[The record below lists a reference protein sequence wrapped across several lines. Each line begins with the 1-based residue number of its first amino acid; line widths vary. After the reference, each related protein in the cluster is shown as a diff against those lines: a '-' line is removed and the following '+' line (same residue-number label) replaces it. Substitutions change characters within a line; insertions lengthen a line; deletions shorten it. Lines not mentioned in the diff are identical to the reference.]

1 MYKMEHMASH
11 FTYPALPKGSI
22 RLLRISF
29 DERNN
34 LSLKMNVYPLS
45 ELPDFNAL
53 SYTWGTSRA
62 KTAVLCNGSYFE
74 IASNLHEAIS
84 TFHNPPV
91 RLEQLIWI
99 DAICINQQDNEEKGE
114 QVRCMGDIYTKATQ
128 VVVWLGL
135 AGNDSDVAL
144 EWMVRL
150 SSLLPPIPNPPML
163 DSLPEHGLPEK
174 GSPLWPALGHFY
186 RRNWFGRLWTFQEAV
201 LAQEKLLVCGTKTV
215 KWETAA
221 LVAKKLLRLMI
232 WTLCVGYER
241 PELHRDGFRAMQ
253 SIDFSRM
260 VLKEYRPLNFATLL
274 MMADTKLVTE
284 PRDRVYGMLGMALA
298 DVRDR
303 IPISYENA
311 GNAGDLQAY
320 IDCAKA
326 CVEGEP
332 VMKLLLLQI
341 VAGRP
346 RVPGLPS
353 WVPNLNYSQGKIL
366 PFGEHVLAGILPD
379 REAIGEIRTI
389 PGSNVLKVR
398 GFRAGSILEI
408 GEGSFQ
414 WPLAKDEEQIPR
426 AQGFLK
432 WEETCLQIAK
442 RVYPPGSSADS
453 IPMGHLFTLTSNT
466 RTRIREGQDEEF
478 LQSYH
483 DVLANI
489 RQNAKDGQ
497 THHPPHQRRA
507 MYHSTWQQIYYACPG
522 RRYFATSDG
531 RTGLGP
537 PDMHVGD
544 EVCVL
549 YDAPALFILQ
559 RREGGGWTLIGDAY
573 VYGLMDLE
581 ETLKQSRMEDEVFD
595 IF

>member
-1 MYKMEHMASH
+1 
-11 FTYPALPKGSI
+11 
-22 RLLRISF
+22 
-29 DERNN
+29 
-34 LSLKMNVYPLS
+34 MNVHPLC

-62 KTAVLCNGSYFE
+62 KTTVPCNGSHFE
-74 IASNLHEAIS
+74 IASNLHEGIS
-84 TFHNPPV
+84 TLHKPPV
-91 RLEQLIWI
+91 GLDQLIWI
-99 DAICINQQDNEEKGE
+99 DAICINQQDNEEKGH
-114 QVRCMGDIYTKATQ
+114 QVRCMGDIYTKATR
-128 VVVWLGL
+128 VVVWLGP
-135 AGNDSDVAL
+135 ARNDSDVAL
-144 EWMVRL
+144 DWMARL
-150 SSLLPPIPNPPML
+150 SSSLPSILDPPML

-201 LAQEKLLVCGTKTV
+201 LAQEKLLACGTKTI

-221 LVAKKLLRLMI
+221 LVAKELLRLMI
-232 WTLCVGYER
+232 WTFCVGYENL
-241 PELHRDGFRAMQ
+241 ELHRDGFRAMQ
-253 SIDFSRM
+253 SIDFSRK
-260 VLKEYRPLNFATLL
+260 VLTEYRPLNFATLL

-284 PRDRVYGMLGMALA
+284 PRDRVYGMLGMALP

-303 IPISYENA
+303 IPISYENVDNTSA
-311 GNAGDLQAY
+311 LQVY

-332 VMKLLLLQI
+332 VLKLLLFQI

-346 RVPGLPS
+346 RDSGLPS
-353 WVPNLNYSQGKIL
+353 WVPNLNYSQGEIL
-366 PFGEHVLAGILPD
+366 PFGEHISAGILPD
-379 REAIGEIRTI
+379 HKAIGEIRTV
-389 PGSNVLKVR
+389 PGTNVLRVR
-398 GFRAGSILEI
+398 GFRVDSILEI
-408 GEGSFQ
+408 GEGSFR
-414 WPLAKDEEQIPR
+414 WPLVKDEEQIPR

-432 WEETCLQIAK
+432 WEETCLQMAK
-442 RVYPPGSSADS
+442 RVYLSSTSSGST
-453 IPMGHLFTLTSNT
+453 PMGHLFTLTSNT

-497 THHPPHQRRA
+497 THHPPQQRRA
-507 MYHSTWQQIYYACPG
+507 MYHSTWEQIYRSCPG
-522 RRYFATSDG
+522 RRYFATSGD

-537 PDMHVGD
+537 PEMHIGD

-549 YDAPALFILQ
+549 YDAPALFIL
-559 RREGGGWTLIGDAY
+559 RKREGGGWTLIGDAY
-573 VYGLMDLE
+573 VYGLMNLE
-581 ETLKQSRMEDEVFD
+581 ETLKQSKVEDEVFE